1 MNKERLVKVYIEALR
16 IEREVGIPALFTTA
30 QAVIESTWDITPIVV
45 DGKNSNN
52 IFGIKGEYNG
62 NYVLAPTKEWDSKT
76 KRYISI
82 NAKFKAYPSLEEC
95 IRDHTKLLLST
106 IKGNQKYSYLD
117 CLIQYRRDRN
127 FENYAKKVL
136 SIYATSPTYFETM
149 MGVIPLIK
157 ERTRGIWEVELEEAK
172 TWAVT
177 EGILKPDDSLDYWD
191 RPLTRKE
198 LVVILKRIKSI
209 GGA

>member
-1 MNKERLVKVYIEALR
+1 MNKERLVKVYIEALK

-30 QAVIESTWDITPIVV
+30 QAVIEATWDITPIIVN
-45 DGKNSNN
+45 GKNSNN

-62 NYVLAPTKEWDSKT
+62 NYVLAPTKEWDSKAQ
-76 KRYISI
+76 KYVSI
-82 NAKFKAYPSLEEC
+82 NARFKAYPSLEEC
-95 IRDHTKLLLST
+95 IRDHAKLLLST

-117 CLIQYRRDRN
+117 CLIQYRKDRN

-172 TWAVT
+172 TWAVS
-177 EGILKPDDSLDYWD
+177 EKLLKPDNSGDYWTK
-191 RPLTRKE
+191 PLNRE
-198 LVVILKRIKSI
+198 LLVVVLKRFKDIL
-209 GGA
+209 